1 MLMMMLL
8 LLVGVVAVKTGI
20 VDAETNRRLSRFAI
34 VIPQSAIILSSAFN
48 LQMEMTPGK
57 VLGVIGVAFLM
68 YALLTLLGLAV
79 PALARAKEPDRGVFS
94 FLILFGNVA
103 YMGFPLV
110 QALFG
115 SDAVFYAALL
125 NIPFNLLAYTLGVRL
140 IGGSGAG
147 GKMSWRQLVNP
158 PMVASVLAVIIIF
171 LPVKWPGPLVEAT
184 SALGDMILPLSM
196 IIIGTSLGE
205 MKLKD
210 VLGDWRV
217 YAVAPVRLLVAP
229 VLLWA
234 AMGLF
239 VKDTLLLNVITLVG
253 ATPSAAM
260 AAMMAIQYG
269 RSERLASQGVFIT
282 TVLSMATIPLVCW
295 LLL

>member
-234 AMGLF
+234 VMGLF
-239 VKDTLLLNVITLVG
+239 VKDTLLLNAITLVG

>member
-234 AMGLF
+234 VMGLF